1 MIIEGILY
9 THRSSNM
16 QIYLQQDANTY
27 VLNEYVLTHTHSTN
41 NTAMHANARKKRMTK
56 TLKFSQDE
64 EKRIYLALQHVL
76 SQYLQQHP
84 QSSNFFTSELL
95 APYTKESD
103 FSACL
108 ETVFAYSLFTL
119 KSLHTF
125 LQTMHIACTYAEVH
139 QNVITFTPSHFSS

>member
-64 EKRIYLALQHVL
+64 EKRIYLALQKIWA
-76 SQYLQQHP
+76 QHLKEQP
-84 QSSNFFTSELL
+84 QHSNFFTLELL
-95 APYTKESD
+95 SSYNAHSD
-103 FSACL
+103 LSMLL
-108 ETVFAYSLFTL
+108 ETIFAFKVLTI
-119 KSLHTF
+119 KSFGAF
-125 LQTMHIACTYAEVH
+125 LNNINVVCSYAEIDS
-139 QNVITFTPSHFSS
+139 NIITYIPSHA